1 MAPKDRRRDDEPKRR
16 KKGRAGRGR
25 AEELAL
31 APLAPPPPPPAPE
44 ERGLPVRRILRGI
57 EGARL
62 CYGEPLTV
70 EGRTVVTVA
79 RVRAAG
85 AGLTGASAGGVD
97 ATPLGFI
104 EVTGAQARFHRID
117 DPERGLR
124 ALRAAT
130 GAATT
135 LLGALVGARALG
147 RRGRVAALLPRARR

>member
-1 MAPKDRRRDDEPKRR
+1 VPPKDRRRADEPKRR
-16 KKGRAGRGR
+16 KKRRAGQGH

-31 APLAPPPPPPAPE
+31 PPLAPAPPPPAPE

-62 CYGEPLTV
+62 CYGEPLNV
-70 EGRTVVTVA
+70 EGRTVITVA

-85 AGLTGASAGGVD
+85 AGLTDASAGGVD
-97 ATPLGFI
+97 AAPLGFI
-104 EVTGAQARFHRID
+104 EVTAGEARFHAID

-135 LLGALVGARALG
+135 LLGALAGARALA
-147 RRGRVAALLPRARR
+147 RRRRVAALLPRPRR